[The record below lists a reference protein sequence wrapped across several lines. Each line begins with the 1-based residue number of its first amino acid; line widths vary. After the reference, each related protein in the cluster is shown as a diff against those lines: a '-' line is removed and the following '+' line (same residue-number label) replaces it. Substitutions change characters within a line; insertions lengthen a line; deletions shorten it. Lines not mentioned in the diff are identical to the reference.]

1 MKSLFV
7 LISLSFLSIN
17 ILAQRSSI
25 TGRVLA
31 SDSSTSLAGISIY
44 LDGSQVGTAS
54 NAKGEFKLENLSSG
68 EYTLVASGIGY
79 TKFRQ
84 QVLLKEGE
92 QKSIN
97 IILIESVAKLPEM
110 AIISQGNV
118 GIRDIPG
125 SVHYISPKELEKFS
139 YTDINRSLRSVPGV
153 NIQEED
159 GFGLRPNIGLRGT
172 GVERSSKITVM
183 EDGVLMAP
191 APYAA
196 PAAYYFPTIGR
207 MQGIEILKGSSQIK
221 YGPHTTG
228 GALNLI
234 STMIPESFSGR
245 VQLMGGSFGA
255 RNLHAHVGNA
265 HKNFAYMVETFQYGA
280 DGFKQLD
287 GGGNTG
293 FTKEDYLAK
302 LRVNSDAD
310 AKMYQSL
317 TLKLGYSRETSNETY
332 LGLTSSD
339 FAANPIRRYAASQED
354 QMNTEQT
361 QVSLSH
367 QIDFNEQI
375 SLKTTAY
382 RNDFSRNWYKL
393 DKVQDT
399 AGNKYGIAALLED
412 PQSNSEALDIIRGKS
427 SMNDNA
433 LLLKAN
439 NREYYAQ
446 GVQTAIGLNFNTN
459 KLEHKID
466 LGIRVHQDQIDR
478 FQWIDAYAMDNGV
491 MELTESGEPGTES
504 NRIETANAIASY
516 VQYKLIMGDLSLTPG
531 LRYEN
536 IRMDRLDYGKND
548 PERSGSSIST
558 RGNNSDVFIPGLAVD
573 YKFSRYLSSFAGVHQ
588 GFSPPGSTE
597 GTEAER
603 SINYE
608 LGARYTKNSLSGQLV
623 LFYNDYD
630 NLLGSDLAA
639 AGGAGT
645 TDLFNGGRALTR
657 GVEME
662 FGFDLLSL
670 STIDQFRLP
679 LTLVYT
685 YTDGSFQNNFDSD
698 FDAWGSVSSGD
709 ELPYLANH
717 QFSFGLSLEHRKF
730 DLNLS
735 GRYMDQMRT
744 APGQGAMIASEST
757 DAYFVIDAS
766 ANYQLHK
773 NFGLFLNMTNISDEV
788 YVVSRRP
795 AGLRPGMPRAF
806 NAGVKARF

>member
-1 MKSLFV
+1 MK
-7 LISLSFLSIN
+7 N
-17 ILAQRSSI
+17 ILALVFFSVLSLSALAQNASI
-25 TGRVLA
+25 IGKVVA
-31 SDSSTSLAGISIY
+31 SDSSMSLSGISIY
-44 LDGSQVGTAS
+44 LEGTQIGTAS
-54 NAKGEFKLENLSSG
+54 NSRGEFSLENLAAG
-68 EYTLVASGIGY
+68 KYTLVASGIGY
-79 TKFRQ
+79 TSFRKQ
-84 QVLLKEGE
+84 IQLSNGGQERLKITLQE
-92 QKSIN
+92 SIA
-97 IILIESVAKLPEM
+97 SLPV
-110 AIISQGNV
+110 IPVITKGNV
-118 GIRDIPG
+118 GLSNIPG

-183 EDGVLMAP
+183 EDGILMAP

-196 PAAYYFPTIGR
+196 PSAYYFPTIGR

-228 GALNLI
+228 GALNLV
-234 STMIPESFSGR
+234 STIIPESFSGKL
-245 VQLMGGSFGA
+245 QLMGGSFGA

-280 DGFKQLD
+280 DGFKELD

-302 LRVNSDAD
+302 LRLNTDED

-317 TLKLGYSRETSNETY
+317 SLKLGYSRETSNETY

-339 FAANPIRRYAASQED
+339 FSANPVRRYAASQED

-361 QVSLSH
+361 QISLSH
-367 QIDFNEQI
+367 QIDFNEKI
-375 SLKTTAY
+375 SLNTAVY

-399 AGNKYGIAALLED
+399 AGNKYGIAALLDD
-412 PQSNSEALDIIRGKS
+412 PKSNSTAMDIIRGTS
-427 SMNDNA
+427 SLNDDA

-439 NREYYAQ
+439 NRDYYAQ
-446 GVQTAIGLNFNTN
+446 GVQSALGIKFSTNAI
-459 KLEHKID
+459 KHEID
-466 LGIRVHQDQIDR
+466 LGIRIHQDQIDR

-504 NRIETANAIASY
+504 NRVETANAIASY
-516 VQYKLIMGDLSLTPG
+516 VQYKLMIGKLSLTPG

-536 IRMDRLDYGKND
+536 ITMDRIDYGKND
-548 PERSGSSIST
+548 PDRIGNSANT
-558 RGNNSDVFIPGLAVD
+558 RANNTDVFIPGLAAD
-573 YKFSRYLSSFAGVHQ
+573 YKFSSFLSSFVGVHQ

-597 GTEAER
+597 GTEPER

-608 LGARYTKNSLSGQLV
+608 LGVRYTKNSLRGQVV

-662 FGFDLLSL
+662 IAFDLLSF
-670 STIDQFRLP
+670 STLDQFRLP

-698 FDAWGSVSSGD
+698 FDAWGSIEVGD
-709 ELPYLANH
+709 ELPYLANN

-730 DLNLS
+730 DINLS

-744 APGQGAMIASEST
+744 TPGQGAFIASEST
-757 DAYFVIDAS
+757 DAYFVLDAS
-766 ANYQLHK
+766 ANYQLHR
-773 NFGLFLNMTNISDEV
+773 NFGLFVNMTNISNEV